1 MSWAI
6 GTVTNIDVE
15 NDEVVVTDI
24 DQSGRLQA
32 TERTTRRSVSE
43 TLDLA
48 DEHDELARQL
58 RAAARRAWAN
68 QNRKES

>member
-1 MSWAI
+1 MNWAI
-6 GTVTNIDVE
+6 GTVTKIDVE
-15 NDEVVVTDI
+15 NDEVIVTDV
-24 DQSGRLQA
+24 DPSGRLQA

-58 RAAARRAWAN
+58 RSAARQAWAN
-68 QNRKES
+68 QNRKD